1 MNPATRPPTRRD
13 DVRLLVLEPASGTV
27 LDRRFADLPSLL
39 APGDVLVVNDAATLP
54 GSLPAVTERF
64 EPIEIRLVA
73 PPDDRRRWQA
83 VLFGAGDWRQ
93 RTEDR
98 AAPPSLPPG
107 AVVRFPGGLTATVAA
122 VSPISPRLV
131 GLELDGHAD
140 EWWAA
145 IYAIGA
151 PVQYA
156 HLDDDLELW
165 SVQTAYAGRP
175 WAAEMPSA
183 GRPLSWSLL
192 AALRARGVTIARLTH
207 AAGLS
212 ATGDPA
218 LDAALPLPERYDL
231 PAETVAALSEATGRV
246 IAVGTTVV
254 RALEGCFATHG
265 RLLAGIGETS
275 LRLGPHH
282 VRRVVAGII
291 SGMHAP
297 AESHYQLLRAFAG
310 EETLLDGFHRAV
322 RLGYRAHEF
331 GDETLIL
338 GTDPRWT
345 SSSATVS
352 RPDRTDASTRRS
364 RLRT

>member
-13 DVRLLVLEPASGTV
+13 DVRLLVLDAASGTV
-27 LDRRFADLPSLL
+27 LDRRFDDLPLLL
-39 APGDVLVVNDAATLP
+39 ATGDVLAVNDAATLP
-54 GSLPAVTERF
+54 GSLPAVTEQL
-64 EPIEIRLVA
+64 EPIEVRLVA
-73 PPDDRRRWQA
+73 PADGERRWRA
-83 VLFGAGDWRQ
+83 VLFGDGGWRQ

-98 AAPPSLPPG
+98 AAPPVLPPG
-107 AVVRFPGGLTATVAA
+107 AVVRFRGGLTATVIA
-122 VSPISPRLV
+122 VSPLSPRLV
-131 GLELDGHAD
+131 DLQLDGDGDAA
-140 EWWAA
+140 WAA

-156 HLDDDLELW
+156 HLDDDLDLW

-192 AALRARGVTIARLTH
+192 AALRARGVTVARLTH

-218 LDAALPLPERYDL
+218 LDAALPLPERYDI
-231 PAETVAALSEATGRV
+231 PAETVAAIAEATGRV

-254 RALEGCFATHG
+254 RALEGCVATHG
-265 RLLAGIGETS
+265 RLVAGVGETS
-275 LRLGPHH
+275 LLLGPHH
-282 VRRVVAGII
+282 VRRVVDGII
-291 SGMHAP
+291 SGMHDP

-338 GTDPRWT
+338 GGGP
-345 SSSATVS
+345 
-352 RPDRTDASTRRS
+352 
-364 RLRT
+364 

>member
-13 DVRLLVLEPASGTV
+13 DVRLLVLDPGAGTV
-27 LDRRFADLPSLL
+27 LDRRFTDLPSLL

-54 GSLPAVTERF
+54 GSLPGVTVRF
-64 EPIEIRLVA
+64 EPIEVRLVA
-73 PPDDRRRWQA
+73 PPDHQGRWKA
-83 VLFGAGDWRQ
+83 VLFGRGDWRQ

-107 AVVRFPGGLTATVAA
+107 AVVRFPGGLAATVVA

-131 GLELDGHAD
+131 ELELEGNAD
-140 EWWAA
+140 DAWAA

-156 HLDDDLELW
+156 HLDDGLDLW

-218 LDAALPLPERYDL
+218 LDAALPLPERYDI
-231 PAETVAALSEATGRV
+231 PAETVTAITEARGRV

-254 RALEGCFATHG
+254 RALEGCVATHG
-265 RLLAGIGETS
+265 RLIAGVGETS

-282 VRRVVAGII
+282 VRRIVGGII
-291 SGMHAP
+291 SGMHDP
-297 AESHYQLLRAFAG
+297 AESHYQLLRAFAD

-338 GTDPRWT
+338 GGHPRWT
-345 SSSATVS
+345 CSSATAS
-352 RPDRTDASTRRS
+352 RPDLTDASTRRS
-364 RLRT
+364 RPRA